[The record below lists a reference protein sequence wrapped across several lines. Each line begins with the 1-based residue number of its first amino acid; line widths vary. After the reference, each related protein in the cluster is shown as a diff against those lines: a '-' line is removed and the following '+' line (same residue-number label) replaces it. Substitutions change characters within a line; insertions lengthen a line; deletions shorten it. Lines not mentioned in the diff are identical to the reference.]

1 MFRDKGKRSQGRLW
15 EKGKKQNQRYFE
27 KIDIRE
33 RYYKRIYREDPKIIY
48 NKSQVLQQVIV
59 KFKGFSPSSS
69 VYGARKWKSNI
80 SVQLNLTKRH
90 YLLLKEKINDD
101 DGIEFVYADVNF
113 IFCLRLKN
121 GKFVNSSE
129 ELEQLPLN
137 LQLL

>member
-1 MFRDKGKRSQGRLW
+1 MEEYGRCFEVREKEAKEDCGRKVKNKIKGTL
-15 EKGKKQNQRYFE
+15 

-90 YLLLKEKINDD
+90 YLLLKEQN
-101 DGIEFVYADVNF
+101 
-113 IFCLRLKN
+113 
-121 GKFVNSSE
+121 
-129 ELEQLPLN
+129 Q
-137 LQLL
+137 